1 MSDEK
6 LIRPEWFPEDDE
18 HHKGF
23 TTNVM
28 SGIES
33 RHDGMPGNYAQNTQN
48 AAYKPVARKHE
59 LSIDEY
65 VDGVLSGDR
74 AILARA
80 ITLVESNADRHQE
93 MAQEMLSRLLPH
105 AGQTIRVGIT
115 GVPGAGKSSLI
126 ETLGLQLC
134 DMGHRPAV
142 LAVDPSSSVTGGSI
156 LGDKTRMEK
165 LSRDKRAYIRPSPSG
180 GVLGGVARKTRE
192 TMIVCEAAGFDVLLV
207 ETVGV
212 GQSEITVRSMV
223 DMFLLVQIAGAGD
236 ELQGIKKGVMER
248 CDLILVNKADGDN
261 KLRAEAA
268 RADYERIIHF
278 LQPSTEGWKT
288 RALACSAY
296 TGDNV
301 PEVWKAIEEFR
312 QTTEASG
319 VLMRRRQ
326 QQNIDWVHNLVSE
339 HLKRTF
345 YGHPNIRIN
354 LPAIE
359 EKIRAGELSSTQAAL
374 MLLDLFEQQNVVSLN

>member
-1 MSDEK
+1 
-6 LIRPEWFPEDDE
+6 
-18 HHKGF
+18 
-23 TTNVM
+23 
-28 SGIES
+28 
-33 RHDGMPGNYAQNTQN
+33 
-48 AAYKPVARKHE
+48 
-59 LSIDEY
+59 
-65 VDGVLSGDR
+65 
-74 AILARA
+74 
-80 ITLVESNADRHQE
+80 
-93 MAQEMLSRLLPH
+93 
-105 AGQTIRVGIT
+105 
-115 GVPGAGKSSLI
+115 
-126 ETLGLQLC
+126 
-134 DMGHRPAV
+134 
-142 LAVDPSSSVTGGSI
+142 
-156 LGDKTRMEK
+156 MEK

-345 YGHPNIRIN
+345 
-354 LPAIE
+354 
-359 EKIRAGELSSTQAAL
+359 
-374 MLLDLFEQQNVVSLN
+374 